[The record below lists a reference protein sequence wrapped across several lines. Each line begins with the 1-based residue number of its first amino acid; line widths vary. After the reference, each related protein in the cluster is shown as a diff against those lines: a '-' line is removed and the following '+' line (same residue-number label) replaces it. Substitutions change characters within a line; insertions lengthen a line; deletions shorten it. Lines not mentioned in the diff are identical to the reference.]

1 MDFGTLKADLKR
13 DEGLRLEPYRDTAGK
28 LTIGYGHNI
37 EDRGITEAIAEAIL
51 AEDMAIALDDLDR
64 AFPWWRTL
72 PEPAAR
78 ALANMSFNL
87 GLPRLKRFKKM
98 LRALWAEEFETAAA
112 EAMNSRWAEQVG
124 ARATRIAE
132 LYLQGR
138 NL

>member
-1 MDFGTLKADLKR
+1 MNFAELKSNLMR
-13 DEGLRLEPYRDTAGK
+13 DEELRCYVYKDTVDK

-37 EDRGITEAIAEAIL
+37 EDRGISESIAEAML
-51 AEDMAIALDDLDR
+51 AEDMVVALDDLDR
-64 AFPWWRTL
+64 AFPWWRDL
-72 PEPAAR
+72 PEPVAR

-98 LRALWAEEFETAAA
+98 LNALLLEEFETAAA
-112 EAMNSRWAEQVG
+112 EALNSRWADQVG
-124 ARATRIAE
+124 GRATRIAE